1 MGRIGEL
8 HMWVGKCL
16 SPKRCC
22 QCFGKSCV
30 KKVSTKLLIFVF
42 SLCGLCLLWVAGRLW
57 VNGVAGAQWNVCKL
71 AAKVTRGWQLSP
83 DFPSKQRRGTAAEPG
98 SGPQRHGHWAWLCSV
113 DDNNTLVMFSLL
125 DLSSYG
131 RGGEKVCYS
140 PVAGVFLCRRATV
153 CQHILISVLWEIDF
167 SPFSQGGFWTMCNI
181 VTGDN
186 YKQRRY

>member
-131 RGGEKVCYS
+131 RGGEKRLLLTGSWRVSLSSCNSLSTYLDICFVRDRLFTLFS
-140 PVAGVFLCRRATV
+140 RWFLNDV
-153 CQHILISVLWEIDF
+153 
-167 SPFSQGGFWTMCNI
+167 
-181 VTGDN
+181 
-186 YKQRRY
+186 